1 MNYNYMLNLRFKK
14 IQKGM
19 KLAMYY
25 SKYGYTVNAIL
36 WREWE

>member
-1 MNYNYMLNLRFKK
+1 MALKK
-14 IQKGM
+14 FNKGM

-25 SKYGYTVNAIL
+25 SKYGHTVNAIL